1 LKPGVVAV
9 ERTGNPTGLG
19 FGATLARTAGAT
31 FGAVSNPLRA
41 PLDVVDVVF
50 ELRVALVFVVLV
62 CLSWFNVGLLFCAD
76 ASVASTTEKIAADAA
91 RHKCW

>member
-19 FGATLARTAGAT
+19 FGATLACTGGAT
-31 FGAVSNPLRA
+31 FGAVSNPLRTPPDA
-41 PLDVVDVVF
+41 VGVVF

-62 CLSWFNVGLLFCAD
+62 CLSWFNVGPLFCAE
-76 ASVASTTEKIAADAA
+76 ASVASTAEKIAADAA
-91 RHKCW
+91 RYKYW

>member
-1 LKPGVVAV
+1 MKPGVVAV

-19 FGATLARTAGAT
+19 FGATLAGTAGAT

-41 PLDVVDVVF
+41 PPDTVGVVF

-62 CLSWFNVGLLFCAD
+62 CLSWFKVGLLFCAE
-76 ASVASTTEKIAADAA
+76 ASVASIAEKIAADVA
-91 RHKCW
+91 RHKYW